1 MIILQSPWSEP
12 PGQENEDHRVHQ
24 HQPGEHEELR
34 GLFSEHLG
42 LGHHDDDDLAEGDG
56 EEPGS
61 LHHGLHGDRGLAVG
75 ELHAGHREHDLA
87 DVDDDSISNIL
98 PRMDWR
104 FKEFPTPGTHKNRF
118 MKVRGYGPDVPG
130 TQLRPMP
137 IGCWAAINEIYI
149 LFLYL
154 KDDMRRRILFDS
166 LNI

>member
-56 EEPGS
+56 EEPGG

-75 ELHAGHREHDLA
+75 ELHASHGEHELA
-87 DVDDDSISNIL
+87 DGDDDVLGDL
-98 PRMDWR
+98 PEHVDSV
-104 FKEFPTPGTHKNRF
+104 G
-118 MKVRGYGPDVPG
+118 RGEREEDGPQLVGLLVPG
-130 TQLRPMP
+130 HHQPRPAP
-137 IGCWAAINEIYI
+137 PCWCPAG
-149 LFLYL
+149 
-154 KDDMRRRILFDS
+154 DW
-166 LNI
+166 